1 MKMEQATSSY
11 EFIEQLE
18 VLPEEE
24 LARRV
29 LLEILTDVENRD
41 VEAVFELLSFLP
53 HHTLKG
59 FLINA
64 EDDNE
69 N

>member
-1 MKMEQATSSY
+1 MEQVTSGY

-41 VEAVFELLSFLP
+41 VEAAFELLSFLP
-53 HHTLKG
+53 QNTLKG
-59 FLINA
+59 FLRE
-64 EDDNE
+64 ED
-69 N
+69 

>member
-1 MKMEQATSSY
+1 MNGYS
-11 EFIEQLE
+11 FVEQLE

-29 LLEILTDVENRD
+29 LLEILTGVENKD

-53 HHTLKG
+53 QYTLKT
-59 FLINA
+59 FLH
-64 EDDNE
+64 E
-69 N
+69 

>member
-1 MKMEQATSSY
+1 MEQVTSNY

-24 LARRV
+24 LARSV

-41 VEAVFELLSFLP
+41 VEAAFELLSFLP
-53 HHTLKG
+53 QHTLKT
-59 FLINA
+59 FLRE
-64 EDDNE
+64 ED
-69 N
+69 

>member
-1 MKMEQATSSY
+1 MNGYSFVEQ
-11 EFIEQLE
+11 IE

-29 LLEILTDVENRD
+29 LLDILTGVENKD

-53 HHTLKG
+53 QYTLKT
-59 FLINA
+59 FLRE
-64 EDDNE
+64 ED
-69 N
+69 

>member
-1 MKMEQATSSY
+1 MGQVTSGY

-41 VEAVFELLSFLP
+41 VEATLNLLSFLP
-53 HHTLKG
+53 HHLLKT
-59 FLINA
+59 FLPE
-64 EDDNE
+64 ED
-69 N
+69 

>member
-1 MKMEQATSSY
+1 MQDKY
-11 EFIEQLE
+11 NFIEQLE

-41 VEAVFELLSFLP
+41 VEAVFELLSLLP
-53 HHTLKG
+53 QPTLRG
-59 FLINA
+59 FLRNT
-64 EDDNE
+64 EDE
-69 N
+69 E